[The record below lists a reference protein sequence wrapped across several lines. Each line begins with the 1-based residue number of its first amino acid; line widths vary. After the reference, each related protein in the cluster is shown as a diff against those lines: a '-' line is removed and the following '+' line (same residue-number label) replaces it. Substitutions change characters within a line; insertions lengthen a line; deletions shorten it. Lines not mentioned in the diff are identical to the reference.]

1 MLVLLKKSNVKL
13 VVLAMIV
20 ALGVFL
26 TGCQSEDVVAEVN
39 GEEISVEDFMNE
51 YEISKK
57 GVIAQFGDDILDEVG
72 PDGQTLRDSIKNTTV
87 ENLILQRVIEQEATK
102 MGIEITEEELD
113 SSFAEFIESEGG
125 EENYNNYI
133 EENGISDEYMR
144 SMMAQQLML
153 IEYQTAFIEETEIS
167 DERAQEFFEENKES
181 LVAINASHILL
192 SEEEEAK
199 EVLARI
205 ENGEDFAEIAKEES
219 LDSGSAVNGG
229 NLGYFSKGKMIPEFD
244 EAAFALEEGEI
255 SDLVKTDIG
264 YHIIKLEDKKDNYD
278 ELKDKIINM
287 MKHDEFEETV
297 TQLRENADVKIY
309 EEVLAEID
317 SEEAKDAEAED
328 QETEEMDEVDELEEI
343 DEPEETEEIEETEED
358 KKGN

>member
-1 MLVLLKKSNVKL
+1 MLILLKKSNVKL
-13 VVLAMIV
+13 VMLAMIV

-57 GVIAQFGDDILDEVG
+57 GVIAKFGDDILDEVG

-87 ENLILQRVIEQEATK
+87 ENLILQRVIEQEAKK
-102 MGIEITEEELD
+102 MSIEITEEELD

-125 EENYNNYI
+125 EENYNNYL
-133 EENGISDEYMR
+133 EENEISDEYMR

-167 DERAQEFFEENKES
+167 DEEGQEFFEENKES

-199 EVLARI
+199 EILARI
-205 ENGEDFAEIAKEES
+205 ENGEDFAELAKEES

-229 NLGYFSKGKMIPEFD
+229 DLGYFSKGKMIPEFD
-244 EAAFALEEGEI
+244 EAAFSLEEGEV

-287 MKHDEFEETV
+287 MKHDRFEETV
-297 TQLRENADVKIY
+297 TELRENADVKIY

-317 SEEAKDAEAED
+317 SEEVKDAGVKEETEIE
-328 QETEEMDEVDELEEI
+328 ETEET
-343 DEPEETEEIEETEED
+343 EETEEIEEVEETEETEKD
-358 KKGN
+358 KKGK